1 MSFSL
6 PRSIKSPSLDT
17 LCSKY
22 FILVLQYCSF
32 SLDILCLFKASFWR
46 KYRVFCWL
54 FIEDLNTATNSLH
67 TVSNLTSEDNPD
79 HLDRL
84 LLSERGRWG
93 FQYSPVA
100 YSPWILPF
108 IWSEGKKKK
117 YWSSGCIGIL
127 KNAPQ
132 RSITK
137 RNHCLQE
144 GIGIWHYRMLRDN
157 INNSIDRSQVLY
169 KSLAFAIWF
178 S

>member
-46 KYRVFCWL
+46 KYRVFCLL

-117 YWSSGCIGIL
+117 IL
-127 KNAPQ
+127 II
-132 RSITK
+132 RM
-137 RNHCLQE
+137 
-144 GIGIWHYRMLRDN
+144 YRDSEKCTTE
-157 INNSIDRSQVLY
+157 IYHQK
-169 KSLAFAIWF
+169 KSLFTGRYRNLALQNVEG
-178 S
+178 